1 MLDVKIIFSPEC
13 ANYGTRGY
21 PESPRRVVNCATLL
35 RQDTRHEFLTPQPC
49 EEADILRV
57 HTPRLLEQVRRGE
70 SDDSYTPAFPGIFD
84 HARRS
89 AGAAIQ
95 AAAMAWHG
103 TPAFSLMRPPGHH
116 AGPDRLMGFCYFNN
130 LAIALKRLFAEPQA
144 PQRVAIVDFDCHH
157 CNGTED
163 IFRGAKEV
171 LCVSL
176 HQSPGYPG
184 TGLRS
189 ENNAL
194 NYPLPPGTD
203 GARYLEVF
211 SRALAEVRK
220 FEPELVAV
228 GAGFDAHKR
237 DPITDMRLEIETFRE
252 IGRHLAALR
261 LPMFALLEGGYSS
274 QLPKCVASFL
284 DGWELFEP
292 AAGSAMK

>member
-1 MLDVKIIFSPEC
+1 MKIIFSPEC

-21 PESPRRVVNCATLL
+21 PESPRRVVNCAALL
-35 RQDTRHEFLTPQPC
+35 QQDPRHEFIAAQSC

-70 SDDSYTPAFPGIFD
+70 SDDSYTLAVPDIFD
-84 HARRS
+84 HAQRS

-95 AAAMAWHG
+95 AATMAWHG

-130 LAIALKRLFAEPQA
+130 LAIALKRLFTEPHA

-163 IFRGAKEV
+163 IFRGTREV

-176 HQSPGYPG
+176 HQSPAYPG
-184 TGLRS
+184 TGLHS

-194 NYPLPPGTD
+194 NFPLPSGTD
-203 GARYLEVF
+203 GTRYLEVF
-211 SRALAEVRK
+211 STALAKVRE
-220 FEPELVAV
+220 FEPDLIAV
-228 GAGFDAHKR
+228 EAGFDAYKR
-237 DPITDMRLEIETFRE
+237 DPITDMGLEIETFHE

-274 QLPKCVASFL
+274 QLPKCVAAFL
-284 DGWELFEP
+284 DGWELPTP
-292 AAGSAMK
+292 AAATPNR